1 MLDTIR
7 IEPLKKSTEVVS
19 LQRNSARSR
28 DNIYTVSYIL
38 IWNRHMKIQFI
49 YNQIYYCLEEMAFS
63 HFILIRSCQGKKIY
77 KKFADNFFHIL
88 QEATKWRETASQG
101 LPDCR
106 DVANIQELIKS

>member
-7 IEPLKKSTEVVS
+7 IEPLKKSAEVVS
-19 LQRNSARSR
+19 LQRNSARFR

-63 HFILIRSCQGKKIY
+63 HFILIRSCQGKKSTKNLQII
-77 KKFADNFFHIL
+77 FFTSYRRLLNGGKQLHKVSLTAEML
-88 QEATKWRETASQG
+88 QTS
-101 LPDCR
+101 
-106 DVANIQELIKS
+106 KS